1 MAVTTW
7 KIAGTRNAIRQ
18 EANVG
23 MFKDTMREYICGMT
37 NCATPAPTLAHP
49 AATPL
54 ASPTTHPENME
65 LIQNWFATKFAR
77 QNPTR
82 KRTRIN
88 DVGEVTKQV
97 DKMTGAVTRESVA
110 EAMRGPT
117 RSQAGPMARREKM
130 EPMKEAM
137 PALPM
142 SVSVR

>member
-1 MAVTTW
+1 
-7 KIAGTRNAIRQ
+7 
-18 EANVG
+18 
-23 MFKDTMREYICGMT
+23 
-37 NCATPAPTLAHP
+37 
-49 AATPL
+49 
-54 ASPTTHPENME
+54 ME